1 MNLCKKWKVKLILPG
16 PWNRLMAW
24 TDWLRSSQDRSMPL
38 TGKSLKVVCQVLV
51 VVRDLVVLAPL
62 LTSLENSQNTA
73 RKSTRSRLA
82 YVRRPHELSLWPL
95 DFTLSYN
102 TGSSVPNSNR
112 FCLQFVNHKRPK
124 LVRTRNGELSY
135 SMPRAL
141 SVAGSPGS
149 ETRHPLICRVY
160 NRSLVYS
167 LVVLDRIKYHPECI
181 KSRHFQIKNK

>member
-1 MNLCKKWKVKLILPG
+1 MEGKTNSPRPLKQVDGLNWLTPIQPGQIYATDWKVPEVKFKL
-16 PWNRLMAW
+16 
-24 TDWLRSSQDRSMPL
+24 
-38 TGKSLKVVCQVLV
+38 CQVLV

-124 LVRTRNGELSY
+124 LVRTRNGELLY

-141 SVAGSPGS
+141 SVAGGRQGQRPGTLWFAGS
-149 ETRHPLICRVY
+149 ITGL
-160 NRSLVYS
+160 SFTL
-167 LVVLDRIKYHPECI
+167 L
-181 KSRHFQIKNK
+181 